1 MTGWS
6 WTTISDVG
14 VSRFSNCATGQTLSF
29 FFLFYLSI
37 HCSSEEQQL
46 GGSGNSSTN
55 YLYFVLKGNHTPPL
69 IFYSFRIFSYTLKEN
84 TRNYRLPTY
93 LPTTYLLHTFLP
105 TYLPTYLS
113 SFLPSYLPTYLD
125 LSPWMNVYESIL
137 GIFYSLPFTC
147 LWVGKFH
154 VSQCWNSSIKTSDS
168 FILSV
173 QLGAKTLFL
182 SSLKYLW
189 LSLLY

>member
-69 IFYSFRIFSYTLKEN
+69 IFYSFRIFSYILNLN

-93 LPTTYLLHTFLP
+93 LPT
-105 TYLPTYLS
+105 YLPI
-113 SFLPSYLPTYLD
+113 FLPSYLPTYLD
-125 LSPWMNVYESIL
+125 IYPWMNVYESIL
-137 GIFYSLPFTC
+137 SILYSLPFTC

>member
-46 GGSGNSSTN
+46 GGSSNSSTN

-69 IFYSFRIFSYTLKEN
+69 NFSSFRIFSYILKLN
-84 TRNYRLPTY
+84 TRNYR
-93 LPTTYLLHTFLP
+93 LP

-113 SFLPSYLPTYLD
+113 SFLPIYLPTYLPRY
-125 LSPWMNVYESIL
+125 LSMNECVREYFKYL
-137 GIFYSLPFTC
+137 VLTSLHLFMGRKIPC
-147 LWVGKFH
+147 
-154 VSQCWNSSIKTSDS
+154 
-168 FILSV
+168 LSV
-173 QLGAKTLFL
+173 
-182 SSLKYLW
+182 LKLIYKNLW
-189 LSLLY
+189 LFHSFCTIGC